1 LPLIT
6 LVLRVFKFVWI
17 CPEKVNIT
25 LPVYLPSALAL
36 IVKEP
41 TLSAVGTVN
50 EPISTLF
57 LNSGYKFSLS
67 LIN

>member
-1 LPLIT
+1 LPLIA

-41 TLSAVGTVN
+41 LVVSVGAIN
-50 EPISTLF
+50 ELKS
-57 LNSGYKFSLS
+57 Y
-67 LIN
+67 